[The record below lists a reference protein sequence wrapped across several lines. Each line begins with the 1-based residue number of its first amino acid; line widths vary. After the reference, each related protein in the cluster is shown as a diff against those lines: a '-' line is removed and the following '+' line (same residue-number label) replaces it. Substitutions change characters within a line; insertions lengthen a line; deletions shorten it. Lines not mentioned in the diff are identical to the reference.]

1 MSQAK
6 QVSREDANKLINDY
20 FNDLPHRWEYKG
32 EKYVKGKIPIGE
44 FGKEILNMRWHNNE
58 ACIWFEYKIILVWW
72 RGRVWYALPDAY
84 GCYFKINLYEVGKE
98 IDFNS
103 RIYTSDKNIFPVYKI
118 EGDTLK
124 LC

>member
-1 MSQAK
+1 MSKAK
-6 QVSREDANKLINDY
+6 QISREDANKLINDY
-20 FNDLPHRWEYKG
+20 FNALQHIWEYKG
-32 EKYVKGKIPIGE
+32 EEYMKSPNPLEDSALIS
-44 FGKEILNMRWHNNE
+44 NMLWHNND

-72 RGRVWYALPDAY
+72 RGRVWYALPNAY

-98 IDFNS
+98 IDFNT
-103 RIYTSDKNIFPVYKI
+103 RIYVSNKNIFPVYKI